1 MCVINVCVINEETQA
16 WGPAVLLPSLPP
28 CSLRQSKYH
37 TSRWR
42 EHGVTD
48 RLGGQVLQGSLMARV
63 YFSRFLSF
71 SICLGMSRGQVTV
84 KCILL
89 PELC

>member
-1 MCVINVCVINEETQA
+1 MCYKCGDEETQA
-16 WGPAVLLPSLPP
+16 WGPAVLLSSLPP
-28 CSLRQSKYH
+28 CSLRQLKYPA
-37 TSRWR
+37 SRWR
-42 EHGVTD
+42 EHEVTD
-48 RLGGQVLQGSLMARV
+48 RLGGQLLQGSLMARV

-71 SICLGMSRGQVTV
+71 SIYLSLSRGQVTV